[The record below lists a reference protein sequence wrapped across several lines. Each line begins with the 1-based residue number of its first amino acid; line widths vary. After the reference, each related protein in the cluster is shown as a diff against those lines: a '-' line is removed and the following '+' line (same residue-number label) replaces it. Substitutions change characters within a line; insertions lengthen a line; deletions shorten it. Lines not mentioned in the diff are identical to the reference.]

1 MAQITA
7 AQPGRKRMRSRR
19 FRGAFAMITPKWRA
33 EQQGDLRRIVT
44 ALGRQRRTISPGAT
58 CRKARCLRVV
68 ATGDGHAACHNLIRG
83 GVQQPKAPPAGR
95 VGGEGLAQSNRPMN
109 SATPCGRR
117 EPASG
122 PSPGGRRAGPEP
134 AEGKLLNLQRES
146 GAATGALARP
156 HARAWS
162 LATVDGRARS
172 MDLSRRALTGEMQRP
187 SRFAQR
193 CGY

>member
-7 AQPGRKRMRSRR
+7 AQPGRKCMRSRR
-19 FRGAFAMITPKWRA
+19 FRGAFAKITPKWRA
-33 EQQGDLRRIVT
+33 EQQGALRRIVT

-68 ATGDGHAACHNLIRG
+68 ATGNGHAACRNPIRG
-83 GVQQPKAPPAGR
+83 GVQQPKAPHAGR
-95 VGGEGLAQSNRPMN
+95 GEVMVWRIAIAAMN

-122 PSPGGRRAGPEP
+122 P
-134 AEGKLLNLQRES
+134 AEGKPAELQRES
-146 GAATGALARP
+146 ESGAVTGALVRP
-156 HARAWS
+156 RARAWA
-162 LATVDGRARS
+162 LATVAGRARS
-172 MDLSRRALTGEMQRP
+172 MDLSRRALTDEMQRP